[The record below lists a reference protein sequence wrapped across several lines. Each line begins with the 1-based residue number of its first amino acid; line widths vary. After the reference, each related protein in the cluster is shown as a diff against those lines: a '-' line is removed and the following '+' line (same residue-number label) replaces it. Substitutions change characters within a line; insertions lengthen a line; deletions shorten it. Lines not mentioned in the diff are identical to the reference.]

1 MRGGAEDAAPPV
13 PFTSHIEMSDAVG
26 STSSVASPDLSQ
38 LHVAVLAGGPGSE
51 REVSLNSAK
60 GVAGALEGKVGKVTL
75 VDVKDTNFSLPDDA
89 DIAFNVIH
97 GTYGEDGELQ
107 AELERRGIPYT
118 GAREASSRLAFD
130 KIASKQA
137 FRGAGVQTPGEW
149 ILDRDEAMA
158 AVERVNFPCVV
169 KPPREGSSVGVHIV
183 QKPDEWEAAVADASK
198 FSRDLLVEEF
208 ISGKELT
215 VGVVD
220 DEALPIIHI
229 QPRSGFYDIKN
240 KYPWMT
246 GEGGT
251 DYFCPADLSPEVTAA
266 VQEMALQA
274 HRSLG
279 IEVYSRVDLLL
290 RESDQEPFVLE
301 VNTIPGM
308 TPSSLLPKAAA
319 AIGIDYATLCLKI
332 ITVSL
337 NFSQCETENDAG
349 SSPSDPS

>member
-1 MRGGAEDAAPPV
+1 
-13 PFTSHIEMSDAVG
+13 MSDATE
-26 STSSVASPDLSQ
+26 STSSPPNFSQ

-60 GVAGALEGKVGKVTL
+60 GVVGALEGKVGKVTL
-75 VDVKDTNFSLPDDA
+75 VDVKDANFSLPEDA

-97 GTYGEDGELQ
+97 GTYGEDGDLQ

-130 KIASKQA
+130 KIASKEA
-137 FRGAGVQTPGEW
+137 FRRAEVQTPGEW
-149 ILDRDEAMA
+149 VMSRDEALA
-158 AVERVNFPCVV
+158 AGSTMNFPCVV

-183 QKPDEWEAAVADASK
+183 REAGEWEAAVEDAAK
-198 FSRDLLVEEF
+198 FSADLLVEEF

-215 VGVVD
+215 VGVLG
-220 DEALPIIHI
+220 DEALPVIHI

-251 DYFCPADLSPEVTAA
+251 DYFCPADLRPEITQA
-266 VQEMALQA
+266 VQEMALRA

-279 IEVYSRVDLLL
+279 VEVYSRVDLLL

-308 TPSSLLPKAAA
+308 TESSLLPKAAA
-319 AIGIDYATLCLKI
+319 AAGVDYATLCLKI

-337 NFSQCETENDAG
+337 NFS
-349 SSPSDPS
+349 